1 MASEIIKDDMIPDR
15 NRLFCPM
22 ERTMTKVF
30 FSLVD
35 YRNNYFTSDDPNKII
50 EFYNGFENRDQ
61 LTQWMKERPKGIA
74 NIHEV
79 DGDKDIIVVIPTAD
93 FNGKYAKECREN
105 IFKSLH
111 IVFVESGGKGDF
123 YFNFAHNVNLGI
135 KKATEYNPKWVVFS
149 NDDMYKIDDT
159 DKLINTLDKLDNRT
173 ISAVFAHPSSYHSKS
188 EILGEVN
195 LFAHIYYLRN
205 KYSRTLSSFK
215 KRFEIKI
222 ATASNKAFLKIFFK
236 GYVTFRD
243 FIDFGCYSA
252 TLVDEYD
259 SKLYDETFINHF
271 EDTELSLRLML
282 HRKNMFVSDFKIGS
296 IEATSMGGG
305 FIRDLRGIASLTY
318 FSSMY
323 QSKFDGFYSSSNN
336 TSS

>member
-1 MASEIIKDDMIPDR
+1 MVITSNRKKCPVTFSESPQ
-15 NRLFCPM
+15 
-22 ERTMTKVF
+22 F

-35 YRNNYFTSDDPNKII
+35 YRNNYFISDDPNKII

-61 LTQWMKERPKGIA
+61 LIQWMRDRPKGVA

-79 DGDKDIIVVIPTAD
+79 EGDKEIIVVIPTAD
-93 FNGKYAKECREN
+93 SNGKYARECRDN
-105 IFKSLH
+105 IFKGLH
-111 IVFVESGGKGDF
+111 MIFVESGEIPDP
-123 YFNFAHNVNLGI
+123 YFNYAHNCNVGI
-135 KKATEYNPKWVVFS
+135 KKAMEYNPKWVVFS
-149 NDDMYKIDDT
+149 GDDMYKMDNIG
-159 DKLINTLDKLDNRT
+159 KLINTLDKLDNRT
-173 ISAVFAHPSSYHSKS
+173 VSAVFAHPSSYHSKS

-205 KYSRTLSSFK
+205 KYSRTLSNLK

-222 ATASNKAFLKIFFK
+222 ANASNKAFLKIFFRR
-236 GYVTFRD
+236 YITLRD

-259 SKLYDETFINHF
+259 SKIYDETFINHF

-296 IEATSMGGG
+296 IEAGTLGGG
-305 FIRDLRGIASLTY
+305 FIRDLRGIASVTY

>member
-1 MASEIIKDDMIPDR
+1 MQKSLNKFQSRQCCSVYNSDNNKI
-15 NRLFCPM
+15 
-22 ERTMTKVF
+22 F

-35 YRNNYFTSDDPNKII
+35 YRNNYFTSDDPTKII
-50 EFYNGFENRDQ
+50 EFYDGFDNRNQ
-61 LTQWMKERPKGIA
+61 LIKWMQERPKGIA

-93 FNGKYAKECREN
+93 FNGKYAKECRDN
-105 IFKSLH
+105 IFKGLH
-111 IVFVESGGKGDF
+111 MIFVQSAKAPDL
-123 YFNFAHNVNLGI
+123 YFNYAHNCNVGI
-135 KKATEYNPKWVVFS
+135 RKAMEYGPKWVIVS
-149 NDDMYKIDDT
+149 NDDMYKMDNIG
-159 DKLINTLDKLDNRT
+159 KLINTLDKLDNRT
-173 ISAVFAHPSSYHSKS
+173 VSAVFAHPSSYHSKS

-205 KYSRTLSSFK
+205 KYSRTLSNLK

-222 ATASNKAFLKIFFK
+222 ATASNKALLKIFFRR
-236 GYVTFRD
+236 YITLRD

-259 SKLYDETFINHF
+259 SKIYDETFINHF

-296 IEATSMGGG
+296 IEAGTLGGS